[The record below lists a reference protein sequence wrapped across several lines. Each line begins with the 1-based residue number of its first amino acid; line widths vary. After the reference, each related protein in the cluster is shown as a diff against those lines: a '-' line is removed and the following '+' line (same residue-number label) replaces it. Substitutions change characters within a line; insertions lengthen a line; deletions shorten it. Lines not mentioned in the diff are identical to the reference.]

1 MMRSN
6 NTPRP
11 QVRGFTLLEV
21 LIALAIFISAAVV
34 IDSAIQGRL
43 KQHQQNQDRILATW
57 LAENYLLGVSSG
69 IELAEKPKVEKI
81 NYGNDTWQVS
91 VQSFATE
98 REGLWR
104 FEVMVFDEQADVKND
119 GAIAGITRLVVR

>member
-1 MMRSN
+1 M
-6 NTPRP
+6 
-11 QVRGFTLLEV
+11 RGFTLLEV
-21 LIALAIFISAAVV
+21 LIALAIFISASVV

-57 LAENYLLGVSSG
+57 LAENYLLGVSSS